1 MGDILGYVYL
11 QFQGLFVTLFIHM
24 FYHFDWSLRFH
35 TCALFRCMLFC
46 IGFEI
51 KATGHHPN
59 NYPPPPSPHT
69 DKHTQNNDIIAW
81 CHELTGIVITENVT
95 KCFICYFTL
104 LRKMKSRGIIQ
115 TTKSSDTLRWNSW
128 IKCNKRFSI

>member
-1 MGDILGYVYL
+1 MFTCNFKVYL
-11 QFQGLFVTLFIHM
+11 LRCLYVLSFWLVPQISHM
-24 FYHFDWSLRFH
+24 RIVSVYVVLHWFWNKGNRPSPKQL
-35 TCALFRCMLFC
+35 
-46 IGFEI
+46 
-51 KATGHHPN
+51 
-59 NYPPPPSPHT
+59 PPPPSPHT

-81 CHELTGIVITENVT
+81 CHELTVIVITENVT

>member
-1 MGDILGYVYL
+1 MFTCNFKVYL
-11 QFQGLFVTLFIHM
+11 LRCLYTCFII
-24 FYHFDWSLRFH
+24 L
-35 TCALFRCMLFC
+35 
-46 IGFEI
+46 IGPSDFTHAHVSVYVVLHWFWN
-51 KATGHHPN
+51 KGNRPSPKQL
-59 NYPPPPSPHT
+59 PPPPSPHT

-81 CHELTGIVITENVT
+81 CHELTVIVITENVT

-128 IKCNKRFSI
+128 IICNKRFSI

>member
-1 MGDILGYVYL
+1 MFTCNFKVYL
-11 QFQGLFVTLFIHM
+11 LRCFYTHVLSFWLVPQISHM
-24 FYHFDWSLRFH
+24 RIVSVYVVLHWQPAI
-35 TCALFRCMLFC
+35 TQT
-46 IGFEI
+46 I
-51 KATGHHPN
+51 T
-59 NYPPPPSPHT
+59 PPPPSPHT

-81 CHELTGIVITENVT
+81 CHELTVIIITENVT